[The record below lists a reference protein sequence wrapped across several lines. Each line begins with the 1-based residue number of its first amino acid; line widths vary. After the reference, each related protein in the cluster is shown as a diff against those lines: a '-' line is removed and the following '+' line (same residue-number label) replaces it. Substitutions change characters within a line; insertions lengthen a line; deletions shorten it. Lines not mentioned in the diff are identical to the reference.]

1 LYFKRFVSLVVATLV
16 LDITTIDDVNAAGIG
31 VWCEVRGLERSKV
44 NVKGRKLP
52 RGKYFAK
59 ILSGGV
65 WVKSGVKV
73 AVNRQ
78 VEFEFDSHSDEGP
91 GVTIIPPTFIKD
103 LKILGVIRDAKS
115 KRLIGKMSDACD
127 FRDEDDSDDDS

>member
-1 LYFKRFVSLVVATLV
+1 LYIKRFVSLSLTMLV
-16 LDITTIDDVNAAGIG
+16 LYISTVDTVNAAGIG
-31 VWCEVRGLERSKV
+31 VWCEVRGVERSKI
-44 NVKGRKLP
+44 NVKGRKFP

-78 VEFEFDSHSDEGP
+78 VEFKFDSHTDEGP
-91 GVTIIPPTFIKD
+91 GVTLIPPTYIKD
-103 LKILGVIRDAKS
+103 LKVLALIRDAKT
-115 KRLIGKMSDACD
+115 KRLIAKMSDACD
-127 FRDEDDSDDDS
+127 FRDDDDS